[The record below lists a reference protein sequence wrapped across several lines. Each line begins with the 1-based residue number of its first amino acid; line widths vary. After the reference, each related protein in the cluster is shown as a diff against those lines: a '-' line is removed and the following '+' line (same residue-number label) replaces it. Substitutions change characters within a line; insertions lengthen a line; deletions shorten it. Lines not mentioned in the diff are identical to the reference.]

1 MDGSPVCHVPASRAT
16 MTFVSVALMKSVT
29 LTSGVKA
36 SQVLTIAGGVLTLNF
51 KLVTSAGPST
61 VTYYLEFSDNLT
73 DWYREVAEEDAGK
86 GVVQMPKVVR
96 TITDNNST
104 TLADGTHFVSCQF
117 TRQAQF
123 ARVQAAVAVGACV
136 MSISA
141 PFGTLAV

>member
-1 MDGSPVCHVPASRAT
+1 

-36 SQVLTIAGGVLTLNF
+36 SQPLMLVGGVLTLDF
-51 KLVTSAGPST
+51 MLVTTSGPST
-61 VTYYLEFSDNLT
+61 VTFYLEFSEDNKT
-73 DWYREVAEEDAGK
+73 WYREVAEEDAGK

-104 TLADGTHFVSCQF
+104 TLADGTHLVSCQF

-136 MSISA
+136 MSLSA